1 MTTELDFSRLSGVEA
16 YQFMT
21 RLVAPRP
28 IALVSSRST
37 AGIGNVAPFSYFNA
51 GGANPPSLVI
61 CPMNNRAGDIKDT
74 VRNIRA
80 TGEYVINLVTRSMAE
95 KINQASWGYPPEV
108 DEFDAVGFTRR
119 PSRRVQ
125 VSGVAE
131 SPVSLEMKLFTIVEH
146 GAGGLASNYIIGEI
160 VYAHLREEILTG
172 GLPDNRKI
180 HHLARLGGDYY
191 LEVAPG
197 LLREIR
203 RPTGP

>member
-1 MTTELDFSRLSGVEA
+1 MTELDFTRLSSVQA
-16 YQFMT
+16 YHRMT

-28 IALVSSRST
+28 IALVSSRS
-37 AGIGNVAPFSYFNA
+37 AEGIGNVAPFSYFHS

-61 CPMNNRAGDIKDT
+61 CPMNNRSGERKDT

-80 TGEYVINLVTRSMAE
+80 TGEYVINLVTRGMAE

-125 VSGVAE
+125 APGVAE

-146 GAGGLASNYIIGEI
+146 GPGGLASSYNFGEI
-160 VYAHLREEILTG
+160 VYAHLREDILTD

-180 HHLARLGGDYY
+180 DHLARLGGDFYMD
-191 LEVAPG
+191 VAPER
-197 LLREIR
+197 LREIR